1 MAPNAIELQSN
12 AIVSHTDTSA
22 GNQTPAQFKSNKAF
36 LTSASSLQLL
46 SGLSKKAQIH
56 VHAHTHYTG
65 NTQTEINQ

>member
-12 AIVSHTDTSA
+12 ATVSDTDTSA

-46 SGLSKKAQIH
+46 SGLSKKH
-56 VHAHTHYTG
+56 KFMYTHTHTIQV
-65 NTQTEINQ
+65 THKQK